1 MLHCTKKG
9 ILWQLVFSLFRVEW
23 VMPDSVKVAL
33 LSWQGNFVGKRT
45 KKAWVR
51 VVLNDVTMSMV
62 DLVDWL
68 GVV

>member
-1 MLHCTKKG
+1 M
-9 ILWQLVFSLFRVEW
+9 
-23 VMPDSVKVAL
+23 MPDSVKGAL